1 MDSLYSRYA
10 NALFSIALEENKIDD
25 YRNEIKMLKKIIN
38 ENNDLLHL
46 FSSYFIEE
54 KDKNEII
61 DQTFKSLSQ
70 NTINFIKVI
79 VHNRRANV
87 MIKIFDEFIKNC
99 NESLNVKDGIVYSVN
114 PLDQN
119 QMLKIEN
126 AISVKLNSKVEL
138 VNVIDEKLIGGVK
151 VQVEDKI
158 FDGSIKNRLENLKN
172 TLISGGN

>member
-25 YRNEIKMLKKIIN
+25 YRNEIKMLRKIIS
-38 ENNDLLHL
+38 ENGDLLHL

-54 KDKNEII
+54 KEKNEII
-61 DQTFKSLSQ
+61 DQTFKSLNQ
-70 NTINFIKVI
+70 NTINFMKVI
-79 VHNRRANV
+79 VHNRRANE
-87 MIKIFDEFIKNC
+87 MIKIFDEFIKDC

-126 AISVKLNSKVEL
+126 AISSKLDCKVEL
-138 VNVIDEKLIGGVK
+138 VNIIDEKLIGGVK

>member
-1 MDSLYSRYA
+1 M
-10 NALFSIALEENKIDD
+10 
-25 YRNEIKMLKKIIN
+25 
-38 ENNDLLHL
+38 
-46 FSSYFIEE
+46 
-54 KDKNEII
+54 KN
-61 DQTFKSLSQ
+61 FVV
-70 NTINFIKVI
+70 N
-79 VHNRRANV
+79 
-87 MIKIFDEFIKNC
+87 FDEFIKNC

-126 AISVKLNSKVEL
+126 AISVKLNCKVEL